1 MVSVPFYYDYFK
13 NPPDQIVDNEG
24 KVLVGPIIVITEK
37 YNTAKCAC
45 IKLSNYLS
53 HELLST
59 YGLTRTNKV
68 FHSFIKIYNKKKKYE
83 TVSQLPMHD
92 VFIEYVPNCILDSV
106 FTTLLIHGYLRIS
119 KLEPTFTGKP
129 VRIDKASQFDRELI
143 IGDGFPRELI
153 ILPDKRNLWINK
165 IQ

>member
-1 MVSVPFYYDYFK
+1 
-13 NPPDQIVDNEG
+13 
-24 KVLVGPIIVITEK
+24 
-37 YNTAKCAC
+37 
-45 IKLSNYLS
+45 
-53 HELLST
+53 
-59 YGLTRTNKV
+59 V
-68 FHSFIKIYNKKKKYE
+68 FHSFIKIYNKKKKHE
-83 TVSQLPMHD
+83 TVSQLPMQD

-106 FTTLLIHGYLRIS
+106 FSTLLIHGYLRIS

-129 VRIDKASQFDRELI
+129 VRIDKTSQFDRELI